1 MLRGDFFAY
10 HGDYDAYA
18 AFIQI
23 LQLDVPRDCRTVILS
38 ESNASTLRTSP
49 QSQAFHPVA
58 LLFGVAQHPS
68 TPKAFGAQDDRAFS
82 RVNPSSLQRF
92 DLLAI
97 TASSPFVRG
106 TGIANNLNYPAYRNI
121 RRSEGALV
129 DARRYVGILVGGYR
143 FRKDAW
149 QRSQR
154 ADSIIA
160 PAASRILSKAVHWVR
175 HEL

>member
-68 TPKAFGAQDDRAFS
+68 TPKAFGAQDDRAFW
-82 RVNPSSLQRF
+82 RVNLQRF
-92 DLLAI
+92 HLLAI
-97 TASSPFVRG
+97 TTSSPFVPG
-106 TGIANNLNYPAYRNI
+106 TGIANNLNYPAYRNL
-121 RRSEGALV
+121 RRSGGALV
-129 DARRYVGILVGGYR
+129 DARPYAEILVGGYR